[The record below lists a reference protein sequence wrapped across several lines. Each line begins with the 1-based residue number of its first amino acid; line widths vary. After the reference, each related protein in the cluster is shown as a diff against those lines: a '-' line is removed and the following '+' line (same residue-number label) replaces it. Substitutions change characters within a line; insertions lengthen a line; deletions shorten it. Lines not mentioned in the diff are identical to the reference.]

1 MIFKLKETVL
11 KSPNKEVFYGNIINN
26 DIKDVYLGLG
36 YLDSGEE
43 RKFSPGAGHE
53 EIIYLIAGKININ
66 LKEEDMIL
74 NGGEAIHLSGTT
86 QISMKNE
93 TGERVFFI
101 TAGGHIEDH
110 HSHSH

>member
-1 MIFKLKETVL
+1 MIFKLKDKVL
-11 KSPNKEVFYGNIINN
+11 KSPNKEVFYGNIANN
-26 DIKDVYLGLG
+26 EIKDVYLGLG

-43 RKFSPGAGHE
+43 RKFSPGIGHE
-53 EIIYLIAGKININ
+53 EIIYLISGEIEINI
-66 LKEEDMIL
+66 KGEDAIL

-86 QISMKNE
+86 QISMKNI
-93 TGERVFFI
+93 TDDRVFFI